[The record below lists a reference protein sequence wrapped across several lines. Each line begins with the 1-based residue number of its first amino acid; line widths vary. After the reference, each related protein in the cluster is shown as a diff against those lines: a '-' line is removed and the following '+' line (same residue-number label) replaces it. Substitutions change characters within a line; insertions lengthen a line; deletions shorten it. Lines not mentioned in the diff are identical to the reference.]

1 MCDNPKVSGHLK
13 CDVSIDRADLLHAKT
28 TREVIHGETKLP
40 GTITVQVCRHC
51 ASFVEY
57 LYPAES
63 FDETVDDVET
73 TRGVIF
79 REDADSYE
87 HALREVAVGA
97 GKGNE
102 VHSVIEF
109 GPYETP
115 EGWLVGMYAV
125 SGWNFTWGDD
135 TGGLPNESRLPT
147 KTREQARKGAEL
159 IRAALIAG
167 NI

>member
-1 MCDNPKVSGHLK
+1 MERDISV
-13 CDVSIDRADLLHAKT
+13 DRADLFHAKT
-28 TREVIHGETKLP
+28 TREVIHCESKLH
-40 GTITVQVCRHC
+40 GSITVQVCRHC

-63 FDETVDDVET
+63 LDETIDDVGT
-73 TRGVIF
+73 TRGVIL
-79 REDADSYE
+79 REDADSDE
-87 HALREVAVGA
+87 HALGEVAVRA
-97 GKGNE
+97 GEGNE
-102 VHSVIEF
+102 VHSVVEF

-135 TGGLPNESRLPT
+135 NGGLPNESRLPT

-167 NI
+167 DI